1 MSMTAMIVAAR
12 NRAFLFVV
20 QALGLSLLIAASA
33 HINVPFWPVPM
44 TLQTFAVVLIAAT
57 AGASL
62 GLAAMVAY
70 LIEGALGLPVFA
82 SGAGLAVLVGPTA
95 GYLAGMLAA
104 MALVGTAIGGIQRA
118 IAMVAATCVIYLF
131 GATWLSQ
138 FVGIDRA
145 IQVGVLPFLAGD
157 AAKMALAW
165 AIATA
170 ARRSDNSAAKRD

>member
-1 MSMTAMIVAAR
+1 MTAMIAATR
-12 NRAFLFVV
+12 SRISLFVV

-33 HINVPFWPVPM
+33 HVSVPFWPVPM

-62 GLAAMVAY
+62 GVAAMVAY

-82 SGAGLAVLVGPTA
+82 SGAGLGVLVGPTA
-95 GYLAGMLAA
+95 GYLFGMLIA
-104 MALVGTAIGGIQRA
+104 MALVGSARGAVQRA
-118 IAMVAATCVIYLF
+118 LAMVAATGVIYLC
-131 GATWLSQ
+131 GAGWLSQ

-145 IQVGVLPFLAGD
+145 IEAGVMPFLLGD

-165 AIATA
+165 AIAQA
-170 ARRSDNSAAKRD
+170 AHRAGSAPRG

>member
-1 MSMTAMIVAAR
+1 MTAMIAATR
-12 NRAFLFVV
+12 SRSLLFVV

-62 GLAAMVAY
+62 GLAAMLAY
-70 LIEGALGLPVFA
+70 LVEGAVGLPVFA
-82 SGAGLAVLVGPTA
+82 SGAGIAVLVGPTA
-95 GYLAGMLAA
+95 GYLAGMLVA
-104 MALVGTAIGGIQRA
+104 MVLVGTAQGAVQRA
-118 IAMVAATCVIYLF
+118 IAMVAATCVIYLA
-131 GATWLSQ
+131 GAVWLSQ

-145 IQVGVLPFLAGD
+145 IAAGVLPFLVGD

-170 ARRSDNSAAKRD
+170 ARRS